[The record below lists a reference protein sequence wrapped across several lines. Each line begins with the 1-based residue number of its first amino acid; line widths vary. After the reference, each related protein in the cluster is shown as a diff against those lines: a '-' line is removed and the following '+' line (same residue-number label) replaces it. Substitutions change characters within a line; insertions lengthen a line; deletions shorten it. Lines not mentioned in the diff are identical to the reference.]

1 MITRPPSST
10 RTDTLFPYTTL
21 FRSGPGRDGSSEMGP
36 VITPQSRERIV
47 GLIDAGERQGGQV
60 VVDGRA
66 VVVPGHEEGFF
77 VGPTVIDHVTPE
89 MDCYSEEVFGPVLSV
104 VRSGDVDEAIALIN
118 RNAYGNGTAIT

>member
-77 VGPTVIDHVTPE
+77 VGPTVIR
-89 MDCYSEEVFGPVLSV
+89 SEEHTSEPQSLM
-104 VRSGDVDEAIALIN
+104 RSSDAGSRLQKKDTQRRAPDGIQPNSTE
-118 RNAYGNGTAIT
+118 